1 MAIDISR
8 VCMGSLVAFLS
19 LGGLPVSAAER
30 VSVTLQGDQVQ
41 NYSRLLEQAVAVG
54 NSAIATT
61 FATHP
66 AADPIELTILLSRNG
81 QILPILMAEVSRTDW
96 QQQPDVQNW
105 ARYSNSVR
113 ILLGYA
119 PPIQVAV
126 RPPVRRPIIENS
138 DRIDELD

>member
-8 VCMGSLVAFLS
+8 VCLGSLLAFLS
-19 LGGLPVSAAER
+19 LGDLSASAAER

-96 QQQPDVQNW
+96 QQQPDVQKMVL
-105 ARYSNSVR
+105 ALSV
-113 ILLGYA
+113 A
-119 PPIQVAV
+119 PVYREPMTDLTATVVPA
-126 RPPVRRPIIENS
+126 
-138 DRIDELD
+138 

>member
-1 MAIDISR
+1 
-8 VCMGSLVAFLS
+8 
-19 LGGLPVSAAER
+19 
-30 VSVTLQGDQVQ
+30 
-41 NYSRLLEQAVAVG
+41 
-54 NSAIATT
+54 TT

-119 PPIQVAV
+119 PPVQVAV